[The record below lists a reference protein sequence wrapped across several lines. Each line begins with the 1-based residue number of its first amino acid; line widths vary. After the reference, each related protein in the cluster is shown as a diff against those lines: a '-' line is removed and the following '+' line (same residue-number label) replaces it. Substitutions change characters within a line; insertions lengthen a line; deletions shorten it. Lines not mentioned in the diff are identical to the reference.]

1 MTQQLHWQNGF
12 SSVPVAKPG
21 TDSKSEAD
29 VCDDRV
35 QAHAPTLAAR
45 EAETRPADSASTRP
59 SRAGKAKT
67 QKGTLDRGQPGTE
80 RRMGR
85 WSPDKAISHN
95 TTE

>member
-1 MTQQLHWQNGF
+1 MAFPLSLLQNQELIRSLRQMYVTG
-12 SSVPVAKPG
+12 
-21 TDSKSEAD
+21 
-29 VCDDRV
+29 RV